1 MSEVLNQYFKE
12 VSRYPL
18 LTKAEEVFLAQRIE
32 LGDNAAR
39 EKMIQSNLRLSISIA
54 KKYYK
59 SGCSMEDLIQ
69 ESNIGLIRAVEKFD
83 WRRGFKFSTYAC
95 WWIRQAVSRHV
106 SMQKNTV
113 RIPSHASSLAWKM
126 KLMVDEYVEEFGVE
140 PDITE
145 ISEVLGVSIK
155 LINAAKDSLKLR
167 NIMSIDAPVAY
178 DSNRTIKDIIP
189 DTKTESLDDKLDND
203 KLKGLIQNSLKLLSK
218 REEQVLR
225 LRFGIDTVI
234 DTQHIHDVG
243 E

>member
-1 MSEVLNQYFKE
+1 
-12 VSRYPL
+12 
-18 LTKAEEVFLAQRIE
+18 
-32 LGDNAAR
+32 
-39 EKMIQSNLRLSISIA
+39 
-54 KKYYK
+54 
-59 SGCSMEDLIQ
+59 
-69 ESNIGLIRAVEKFD
+69 
-83 WRRGFKFSTYAC
+83 
-95 WWIRQAVSRHV
+95 
-106 SMQKNTV
+106 
-113 RIPSHASSLAWKM
+113 M